1 MNYLSNKSR
10 VLVNVIGIP
19 SILGVVCLGDSIAN
33 FPLFSIFILVVAMI
47 GVYEWNNLV
56 GIKNILIKYLNFT
69 SVFLI
74 IISFYMN
81 YSYDYMFLII
91 LGHTFFS
98 ITFEILKSY
107 SFPLNDISSSVLG
120 IIWIGVFIGSLIFIR
135 NLPDGFIL
143 TLMMIL
149 SIWICDTFAFVFGSS
164 YGEKKMAPSISP
176 NKTWVGT
183 FSGFLGS
190 FIVPLLIYFYYPIAN
205 LGILDYLI
213 FSMIFGILG
222 QMGDLSISLLKR
234 QANIKDTSNIL
245 KGHGAILDRF
255 DYLSFASPVFCVMLH
270 FIV

>member
-19 SILGVVCLGDSIAN
+19 SILGVVYLGNSMAN

-74 IISFYMN
+74 IISFHMN

-91 LGHTFFS
+91 LGHTFFT

-107 SFPLNDISSSVLG
+107 SSPLNDISSSVLG

-164 YGEKKMAPSISP
+164 YGEKKLRHLLVLI
-176 NKTWVGT
+176 K
-183 FSGFLGS
+183 LG
-190 FIVPLLIYFYYPIAN
+190 
-205 LGILDYLI
+205 
-213 FSMIFGILG
+213 
-222 QMGDLSISLLKR
+222 
-234 QANIKDTSNIL
+234 
-245 KGHGAILDRF
+245 
-255 DYLSFASPVFCVMLH
+255 
-270 FIV
+270 